1 MIYFYPSVKIM
12 ATIEW
17 LQRCSTKRVVLED
30 EFEPS
35 NKPHKRCVFDVVMF
49 DEIAHDYMNTEIFA
63 RNFSKDKHIAIYV
76 NMVCKNCAAVKSD
89 RNKEPI
95 QYLKIIDNTPENRK
109 RYGYQWEESINTTAV
124 EESA

>member
-1 MIYFYPSVKIM
+1 M

-17 LQRCSTKRVVLED
+17 LQHCSTKRVVLED

-35 NKPHKRCVFDVVMF
+35 NKPHKVCAFNVIMF
-49 DEIAHDYMNTEIFA
+49 DGIAYDYMDTESFTK
-63 RNFSKDKHIAIYV
+63 NFNKDKHIAIYV
-76 NMVCKNCAAVKSD
+76 NKVCKDCAAVKID
-89 RNKEPI
+89 ANDEPL

-109 RYGYQWEESINTTAV
+109 RYGYQWEETVKATTI

>member
-17 LQRCSTKRVVLED
+17 LQHCSTKRIVLED

-35 NKPHKRCVFDVVMF
+35 NKPHKACAFNVIMF
-49 DEIAHDYMNTEIFA
+49 DGIAYDYMDTDSFTK
-63 RNFSKDKHIAIYV
+63 NFSKDKHIAIYV
-76 NMVCKNCAAVKSD
+76 NKVCKDCASVKAD
-89 RNKEPI
+89 ANDEPL

-109 RYGYQWEESINTTAV
+109 RYGYQWADE
-124 EESA
+124 